1 MRMTDSGWIADYRKK
16 RVSAEEAVSLV
27 ESGQR
32 LYVSGNAATPF
43 VLLEALAARAEE
55 LRDVEVLHVLLL
67 GEGPQ
72 NPISRPGMEK
82 HFRHNSLFVG
92 PADREAV
99 NRGEADYIPV
109 FLSEI
114 PELLRTQLVPDV
126 ALIHTSPPDEHG
138 FLSLGVEC
146 ISTKAAVEAARCV
159 IAQVNERMPRT
170 LGDAFVHVSSVDR
183 VVEVDEP
190 LPTLATGEPDE
201 VSQKI
206 AAHIAELIEDGA
218 TLQLGIGA
226 IPDAVLRLLR
236 HHRDLGIHTEMVSDG
251 VRELMEQGVITG
263 RRKTLHKGK
272 VVTTFI
278 LGSEA
283 LYAYVADNPAF
294 EVHPVD
300 HTNDP
305 FVIAQN
311 DRMVAINS
319 AIEVDLSGQV
329 CADSI
334 GYRIYSGIG
343 GQVDFVRGAARSRG
357 GKPIIALPS
366 TARGG
371 TVSRIVPHLQEG
383 AGVVTTRG
391 DVHYVVTEYG
401 VAYLHGKNLRE
412 RAEALIRIA
421 HPKFRE
427 ELERSEYARR
437 FRVRVAPR

>member
-1 MRMTDSGWIADYRKK
+1 MPGGWISQYREKC
-16 RVSAEEAVSLV
+16 VPAAEAVSLI
-27 ESGQR
+27 ESGRR

-67 GEGPQ
+67 GEGHE
-72 NPISRPGMEK
+72 NPLTRPGIEK

-99 NRGEADYIPV
+99 NRGEADYIPI

-114 PELLRTQLVPDV
+114 PELLRTQLRPDV

-146 ISTKAAVEAARCV
+146 ISTKAAVESAQVV

-170 LGDAFVHVSSVDR
+170 LGDAFIHVSAVDR

-190 LPTLATGEPDE
+190 LPTLETGEPDE
-201 VSQKI
+201 ISRQI
-206 AAHIAELIEDGA
+206 AAHIAGLIEDGA

-226 IPDAVLRLLR
+226 IPDAVLRLLH
-236 HHRDLGIHTEMVSDG
+236 HHRDLGVHTEMVSDG
-251 VRELMEQGVITG
+251 VMRLMDLGVITG
-263 RRKTLHKGK
+263 GQKTLHRGK

-278 LGSEA
+278 LGSRD
-283 LYAYVADNPAF
+283 LYDYVADNPAF

-305 FVIAQN
+305 FVVSQN
-311 DRMVAINS
+311 EKMVAINS

-334 GYRIYSGIG
+334 GYTIYSGIG
-343 GQVDFVRGAARSRG
+343 GQVDFIRGAARSRG

-366 TARGG
+366 TAKGG
-371 TVSRIVPHLQEG
+371 TISRIVPHLKEG

-412 RAEALIRIA
+412 RAEALIQIA

-427 ELERSEYARR
+427 ELERSTYAQR
-437 FRVRVAPR
+437 FRVQVREA

>member
-1 MRMTDSGWIADYRKK
+1 MGSSWISRYRAKC
-16 RVSAEEAVSLV
+16 VSAEEAVSLI

-67 GEGPQ
+67 GEGPE
-72 NPISRPGMEK
+72 NPLSRPGMEK

-99 NRGEADYIPV
+99 NRGEADYIPI

-114 PELLRTQLVPDV
+114 PELLRTQLRPDV
-126 ALIHTSPPDEHG
+126 ALLHTSPPDEHG

-146 ISTKAAVEAARCV
+146 ISTKAAVESAKIV

-170 LGDAFVHVSSVDR
+170 LGDTFVHISSVHR
-183 VVEVDEP
+183 VVEVEEP
-190 LPTLATGEPDE
+190 LPTLESGEPDE

-251 VRELMEQGVITG
+251 VMELMERGVITG
-263 RRKTLHKGK
+263 RCKTLHKGK

-278 LGSEA
+278 LGSQA
-283 LYAYVADNPAF
+283 LYEYVADNPAF

-311 DRMVAINS
+311 EKMVAINS

-334 GYRIYSGIG
+334 GYQIYSGIG
-343 GQVDFVRGAARSRG
+343 GQVDFIRGAARSRG

-366 TARGG
+366 TAKGG
-371 TVSRIVPHLQEG
+371 TISRIVPYLKEG

-401 VAYLHGKNLRE
+401 VAYLHGRNLRE

-421 HPKFRE
+421 HPRFRE
-427 ELERSEYARR
+427 ELERSTYARR
-437 FRVRVAPR
+437 FRVRVKA